1 MYIDHLLNK
10 RTLRV
15 IDNIGPRRVKG
26 EGWKGELGN
35 FLWVVVLLFFSYV
48 SAQFYI
54 SLSDNLFAQFFY
66 AEETEGVITHV
77 ETVSSRSS
85 VRNKHLEI
93 EYVNAEG
100 KTRGFWIKANTEKD
114 VGDRIKVRYWRE
126 GGEVVAETL
135 PDLIVHVFLVIFI
148 FGMNLLLSFVLF
160 LFILWYKRRVE
171 IVIRKGKIRLKRR
184 FGRKKYIGRE

>member
-54 SLSDNLFAQFFY
+54 SLSDNLFVQFFY
-66 AEETEGVITHV
+66 AAETQGTITHV
-77 ETVSSRSS
+77 RKE
-85 VRNKHLEI
+85 RNSQHKKLEI

>member
-54 SLSDNLFAQFFY
+54 SLSDNLFVQFFY

-171 IVIRKGKIRLKRR
+171 IVIRKGKIRLRRR
-184 FGRKKYIGRE
+184 FGREKYIGRE